1 MKKALILLTA
11 AFILFSLSLNFASA
25 EFWQRDEE
33 RVRDITRPEHYT
45 SEKHD
50 RLPTTEPTPQPTE
63 SQPTQVEPTSPPTP
77 TVTPVP
83 AVGGVEGNGDNGDEG
98 GNDEGNGGENG
109 EEGEAGKQEEELVSQ
124 VSAPSVLGLSDTSSG
139 GFALSDIMLLA
150 GALCLTLYLRSKT
163 EAKLLQ

>member
-50 RLPTTEPTPQPTE
+50 RLPTTEPTPLPPTPQPTE
-63 SQPTQVEPTSPPTP
+63 PQPTQVEPTSPPVP
-77 TVTPVP
+77 TGTTAPP
-83 AVGGVEGNGDNGDEG
+83 VGGVDGNGDGGDEEGNGDDQ
-98 GNDEGNGGENG
+98 
-109 EEGEAGKQEEELVSQ
+109 GEAGKQEEELVSQ